1 MHSAEA
7 DMRYQEGRIRGLVVN
22 FGDFLS
28 TLCTQLSGVALSII
42 VAICTINV
50 IGRYAFGHAFSWAEE
65 AMVYCMIF
73 IIFFASAAVTWKG
86 RHLSLDMVLRK
97 LPIPAQKAIVYGGT
111 LASVGLL
118 LVLASTSGE
127 VVAKLYRF
135 AQRSDALEIPMWI
148 PQSFVP
154 AGLSLIALMMLLRLL
169 THDPVPQG
177 IDFTAEDQEL

>member
-1 MHSAEA
+1 MHSAETE
-7 DMRYQEGRIRGLVVN
+7 MRYRGGGIRSIAVS

-28 TLCTQLSGVALSII
+28 TLCTQLSGVALGII

-50 IGRYAFGHAFSWAEE
+50 IGRYVFGHAFSWAEE

-73 IIFFASAAVTWKG
+73 IIFFSSAAVTWKG

-97 LPIPAQKAIVYGGT
+97 FPVPAQKAIVFGGT
-111 LASVGLL
+111 LASVALL

-148 PQSFVP
+148 PQGFVP
-154 AGLSLIALMMLLRLL
+154 VGLSLIALMMLLRLL
-169 THDPVPQG
+169 THDPVPHG
-177 IDFTAEDQEL
+177 IDFAAEDQEL